1 MSLPAWIEKEW
12 KKRTPKENVEHPD
25 WRLFQAL
32 AIAWE
37 ALRNVE
43 KDPVYGDV
51 TAKDAMRRIE
61 ELGAPKFK
69 IEKVKNPSPRYIS
82 EDDI

>member
-1 MSLPAWIEKEW
+1 MSLPAWIENYHSQE
-12 KKRTPKENVEHPD
+12 TGVQQVD
-25 WRLFQAL
+25 RLYVAL

-61 ELGAPKFK
+61 ELK
-69 IEKVKNPSPRYIS
+69 
-82 EDDI
+82 